1 MSSAM
6 AFDILRTTGTISP
19 TAGGQVVPFPASC
32 EFASLGSPLQ
42 LQEVVERAL
51 CNNPK
56 TREAWANVKVQAAA
70 VGVARAAWL
79 PTVTGDWQGVRD
91 DAVTNVTDHPELSSA
106 TRATI
111 KTESVSLNWTLYDFG
126 ARSAAQENA
135 NALLAAA
142 RATQDATLQT
152 IFIQVSKDFYAAQA
166 TAGALSTANDIERM
180 AYESQQAAQIRV
192 DKGIAPITDALAAQ
206 TEHEQAAVALVKARG
221 ALQTAL
227 GTLASDMNQPPNVPI
242 AMPAVDSGAQPDSAF
257 TESIDDLIA
266 SVRRSHPSVIA
277 AQAQVDAA
285 IAKSAQTRA
294 EGWPTFSLVSKYSRN
309 NQPASLGLGIPS
321 HPATGHDWYVGFQ
334 LTIPFFDGFSRT
346 YQVRQA
352 DAQIERQQDV
362 LDEARQQA
370 ALDVWTA
377 WQGLQTATDTA
388 KRNTTLL
395 DIARR
400 SFAAAQYRYREG
412 VGNILEL
419 LNAQRALANAEQQ
432 RIQALTDWRAARLR
446 LAGSLGQLHIAD
458 AGGA

>member
-1 MSSAM
+1 
-6 AFDILRTTGTISP
+6 
-19 TAGGQVVPFPASC
+19 VPSKASC

-42 LQEVVERAL
+42 LQEVIERAL
-51 CNNPK
+51 CNNTK
-56 TREAWANVKVQAAA
+56 TRVAWANVKVQADA
-70 VGVARAAWL
+70 VGIARAAWL

-91 DAVTNVTDHPELSSA
+91 DSVTNVTDHPELSSA

-111 KTESVSLNWTLYDFG
+111 RTESVSLNWTLYDFG
-126 ARSAAQENA
+126 ARSAALDNA

-142 RATQDATLQT
+142 RATQDATLQVV
-152 IFIQVSKDFYAAQA
+152 FIQVSKDFYAAQGA
-166 TAGALSTANDIERM
+166 AGALSTANDVERM
-180 AYESQQAAQIRV
+180 ANESQQAAQIRV

-206 TEHEQAAVALVKARG
+206 TEYEQAALALVKARG
-221 ALQTAL
+221 EWQTAL
-227 GTLASDMNQPPNVPI
+227 GTLASDMSLPPNVPI
-242 AMPAVDSGAQPDSAF
+242 DMPAVDSGAQPNAAF
-257 TESIDDLIA
+257 AESIDDLIA
-266 SVRRSHPSVIA
+266 SVRRSHPAVIA

-285 IAKSAQTRA
+285 VAKSAQTRR
-294 EGWPTFSLVSKYSRN
+294 EGWPSFSLVSKYSRN

-321 HPATGHDWYVGFQ
+321 YPAKGRDWYVGFQ

-352 DAQIERQQDV
+352 DAQIERQRDA
-362 LDEARQQA
+362 LDAAKQQA

-377 WQGLQTATDTA
+377 WQALQTSTDTVR
-388 KRNTTLL
+388 RNTTLL

-400 SFAAAQYRYREG
+400 SFAAAQHRYREG

-446 LAGSLGQLHIAD
+446 LAGSLGRLDIAD
-458 AGGA
+458 ASEN